1 MKKVP
6 FNGKPGVNA
15 SIISGQPIHIFEHL
29 FTDELIEHSLL
40 YKFVCRTEQEEKQRE
55 GKLKKTSR
63 ENSWPPIT
71 LNDIRLYIAILI
83 YRGLIWKPTIHK
95 YYTKN
100 ILFSTLGVPVILP
113 LQKFIFI
120 EKYLHFV
127 HNTTLTPELGRRA
140 KIAPIFDYL
149 VDKFC
154 CNYIPESDVSIEESL
169 LLWKG
174 RLSWKQYIPRKRSR
188 FGLKSFVLAEAES
201 GYIWNSILY
210 SGNDTDFVDGCD
222 FQYNATKIVF
232 SLAKDLLNQGYCIYV
247 DNWYTSLELC
257 ANL

>member
-95 YYTKN
+95 YY
-100 ILFSTLGVPVILP
+100 
-113 LQKFIFI
+113 
-120 EKYLHFV
+120 Y
-127 HNTTLTPELGRRA
+127 
-140 KIAPIFDYL
+140 
-149 VDKFC
+149 
-154 CNYIPESDVSIEESL
+154 
-169 LLWKG
+169 
-174 RLSWKQYIPRKRSR
+174 
-188 FGLKSFVLAEAES
+188 
-201 GYIWNSILY
+201 
-210 SGNDTDFVDGCD
+210 
-222 FQYNATKIVF
+222 
-232 SLAKDLLNQGYCIYV
+232 
-247 DNWYTSLELC
+247 
-257 ANL
+257 